1 MQNALYKMYNAKGII
16 NCVYLLGKYV
26 NMNPFLINN
35 YISPEYFCDRE
46 AETSYLI
53 KNIENQTNTALF
65 AQRRI
70 GKSALIKQVFYLSK
84 EDYSCI
90 YIDLFPSLNLKDF
103 ADILANSIYQAYQKR
118 KKGQLFLDKI
128 KLLRPIISMNELT
141 GNLEVTLDI
150 TRSQSIERT
159 VPQLLTYL
167 DEQEVKFVIALDEFQ
182 QILSYPEKNVEAILR
197 TSIQSLKNVQ
207 FIFCGSHQHLMN
219 EIFNNS
225 KRPFYASCSNMS
237 LEKIEA
243 SKYVAFCQYQ
253 FSKKKITIEENA
265 IHYVLESTNSHTY
278 FVQKIFHELY
288 ASHFKKIGINEAHQ
302 IIQQILLDNEMIFY
316 QYRSLLTPTQWELM
330 IGIAIEEKVDQP
342 YAKNFIKKHGFTAS
356 SVKRSLTSLV
366 DKGMVFHHSSE
377 KEPYYEVQDKLL
389 KLWLKYRYQI

>member
-1 MQNALYKMYNAKGII
+1 
-16 NCVYLLGKYV
+16 
-26 NMNPFLINN
+26 MNPFLINN

-46 AETSYLI
+46 DETKYLA
-53 KNIENQTNTALF
+53 KNIDNQTNTALF

-70 GKSALIKQVFYLSK
+70 GKSALIKQVFYLK
-84 EDYSCI
+84 KNDYNCI
-90 YIDLFPSLNLKDF
+90 YIDLFPSINLKDF
-103 ADILANSIYQAYQKR
+103 TDLLANSIYQAYQKK
-118 KKGQLFLDKI
+118 KKGQLFLEKI

-159 VPQLLTYL
+159 VPQLLSYL
-167 DEQEVKFVIALDEFQ
+167 DEQETKFVIALDEFQ

-237 LEKIEA
+237 LQKIEA
-243 SKYVAFCQYQ
+243 SKYIAFCTHQ
-253 FSKKKITIEENA
+253 FSKKKIIIEETA
-265 IHYVLESTNSHTY
+265 IQYVLENTNSHTY

-288 ASHFKKIGINEAHQ
+288 ASKFKKIGVEEAHL
-302 IIQQILLDNEMIFY
+302 IIQQILLESEMIFY
-316 QYRSLLTPTQWELM
+316 QYRSLITSTQWELL
-330 IGIAIEEKVDQP
+330 IGIAIEEKVEQP
-342 YAKNFIKKHGFTAS
+342 YSKDFIKKHGFTAS
-356 SVKRSLTSLV
+356 GVKRALTSLV
-366 DKGMVFHHSSE
+366 EKGMVFYHSGE

-389 KLWLKYRYQI
+389 KLWLKYRYQV